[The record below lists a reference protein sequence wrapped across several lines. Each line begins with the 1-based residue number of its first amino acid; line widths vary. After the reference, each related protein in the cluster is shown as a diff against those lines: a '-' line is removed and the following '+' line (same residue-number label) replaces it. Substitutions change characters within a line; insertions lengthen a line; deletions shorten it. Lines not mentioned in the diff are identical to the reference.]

1 MINFIIILLIMSIQ
15 DKVYELRDFEWKNRL
30 VLIGGENL
38 DMVENQALE
47 FLKMSSKN
55 NDRKLLIFQWNAQ
68 YQAFYEREKDY
79 ILKES
84 NYKNDFEIR
93 LYGLDGGVKDQREE
107 MVSPQRIYDQID
119 SMPMRIRELRNK
131 RN

>member
-1 MINFIIILLIMSIQ
+1 MSIQ
-15 DKVYELRDFEWKNRL
+15 DKAYELRDFEWKNRL

-38 DMVENQALE
+38 DMIENQALE

-55 NDRKLLIFQWNAQ
+55 NDRKLLIFQWNDK

-107 MVSPQRIYDQID
+107 MVRPQRIYDQID

-131 RN
+131 SD